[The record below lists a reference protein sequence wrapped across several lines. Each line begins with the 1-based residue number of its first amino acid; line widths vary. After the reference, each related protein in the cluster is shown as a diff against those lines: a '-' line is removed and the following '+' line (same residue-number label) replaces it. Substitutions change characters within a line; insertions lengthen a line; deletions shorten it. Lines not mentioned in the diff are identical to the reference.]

1 MIPQSLQRLAYKPK
15 FGRRPTCHRN
25 KDYTNA
31 TTFLLPEYGFIFLRL
46 PHALVVLGLT
56 GFDTQSSSVKL
67 RFTEYLYIRVHN
79 CINMSIALGS
89 HKRPIIPNLTNA
101 WFSSKETSSENHLT
115 RVVHK
120 IFRER

>member
-25 KDYTNA
+25 KGYTNE

-56 GFDTQSSSVKL
+56 NSNGK
-67 RFTEYLYIRVHN
+67 N
-79 CINMSIALGS
+79 CSWMDFICFRTAMERTAAVREINLIQ
-89 HKRPIIPNLTNA
+89 
-101 WFSSKETSSENHLT
+101 
-115 RVVHK
+115 RVV
-120 IFRER
+120 RENALLSPE

>member
-56 GFDTQSSSVKL
+56 VPPAEVPAWPQAGAFGK
-67 RFTEYLYIRVHN
+67 RVRRT
-79 CINMSIALGS
+79 L
-89 HKRPIIPNLTNA
+89 
-101 WFSSKETSSENHLT
+101 
-115 RVVHK
+115 
-120 IFRER
+120 